1 MTPEEAADIIA
12 ANVSMNGKID
22 KNFTLQIVTQ
32 VFNRGLEKGET
43 QGETN
48 AYTKMAEFIESK
60 NRQAVN
66 CKNSLSRL

>member
-22 KNFTLQIVTQ
+22 KDFTLLIVTQ

-60 NRQAVN
+60 NRQAV
-66 CKNSLSRL
+66 KMV